1 MPDQPHAEIH
11 ALQVDVIRLTRR
23 LADLEQTVLELQ
35 GAPLGAPAYAEPEPV
50 FVEPR
55 LAPAPAPARVD
66 PSPPRRPGPP
76 PQPQVQI
83 DWANVAA
90 RLFTAATLAWA
101 GGIAT
106 ALGVVLLFV
115 MAASRGWV
123 TPPMRVGVGLTVS
136 LVMLAAAIEL
146 DRRRWRAD
154 AILAAAGVGVAGL
167 YTTLWASTWLYHL
180 LAAGVAAPLAMVIAA
195 VAVAVAIR
203 IRREPLAVF
212 GVVGAM
218 LAPVLVSLS
227 FTAAGVLFAMIMMA
241 ATLPL
246 YHRLH
251 WRRLI
256 AAAWLVGYFEAAALL
271 IASSRHTG
279 FGAPVVA
286 VLVAALLLV
295 AMAFV
300 VELLPPVRAR
310 VSGLGGLIASSSFT
324 LSVGD
329 VFLYAGERHIGGHS
343 LAGLGLLAVT
353 AVWALLAA
361 VPVAVRRAHPDLTD
375 IMTAFALTAA
385 AAATGLLSGGPA
397 LVCAW
402 AAESAALVVA
412 AERIARRSS
421 GRQVRITIAS
431 AVYLGLA
438 TLAAL
443 RVLVPVV
450 RHMPHL
456 GAGTAQ
462 GTIALAAVAIA
473 GVVFCYGTR
482 WVGRPERAAL
492 WTLPAVAIGAL
503 PAWTLGAEWAV
514 VAYAGLAAALLVYRR
529 SPIMIGWLRDADAI
543 VIAAAWWAVGV
554 WAALAVTSPAG
565 DLLSASWGGLGQ
577 RHGLLGLAALAVAGC
592 VFAWSIR
599 RPQRPNAEYGLLVP
613 VVAGAYLLAQ
623 ALTAPYAIWAWL
635 TVAVVLA
642 GAAHIPDLRRR
653 LHSQPLVAGSAGML
667 ALGLVSAWA
676 SDHSPHAIVDHGLA
690 QGWESIG
697 IATVA
702 ALVLATTLPDPRRRS
717 LALWLPYALLAQL
730 AAMLLPGQYPLVV
743 WAMLAAVVSVAAA
756 LWPESLQ
763 RRLARPVLLDMGAIG
778 SLVVAGL
785 VLLHYETPR
794 MLFQSSQTPA
804 SGLAAAGAATAA
816 LFAAAFAARAGRSSG
831 ASRVMAGVRAETA
844 LVYVGGA
851 AALWT
856 LAAAILGT
864 AELGAAA
871 ASVHDHFQQGHV
883 IVSISWVLVGLIL
896 VVLSLRGDRRAVRVG
911 GIALLF
917 VALGKLFLY
926 DLAFLTAMARAV
938 SFIVTGSVLLLAA
951 LLLQRFAPQVK
962 AALSDDSPEAV
973 A

>member
-1 MPDQPHAEIH
+1 MPDQPHTEIH

-23 LADLEQTVLELQ
+23 FAELEQTVLELQ
-35 GAPLGAPAYAEPEPV
+35 GAPLGAPAYVEPEPV
-50 FVEPR
+50 FVEPP
-55 LAPAPAPARVD
+55 PAPAPVG
-66 PSPPRRPGPP
+66 PSPQRRPAPP
-76 PQPQVQI
+76 PQPQPQI
-83 DWANVAA
+83 DWAKVAA

-123 TPPMRVGVGLTVS
+123 TPPMRVGMGMTVS

-180 LAAGVAAPLAMVIAA
+180 LAGGVAAPLAMVIAA
-195 VAVAVAIR
+195 LAVAVAIR

-218 LAPVLVSLS
+218 LAPVLVSLR
-227 FTAAGVLFAMIMMA
+227 FTASGVLFAMIMMA

-256 AAAWLVGYFEAAALL
+256 AAGWLVGYFEAAALL

-279 FGAPVVA
+279 FGAQVVA
-286 VLVAALLLV
+286 VLVAGLLLV
-295 AMAFV
+295 AMVFV
-300 VELLPPVRAR
+300 VELLPPTRAR

-324 LSVGD
+324 LFVGD
-329 VFLYAGERHIGGHS
+329 VFLYAGERHVGGHS
-343 LAGLGLLAVT
+343 PAGLGLLVVT

-361 VPVAVRRAHPDLTD
+361 VPPLIRRAHPDLTD
-375 IMTAFALTAA
+375 IMAAFALTAA
-385 AAATGLLSGGPA
+385 AAATGLLAGGPA

-431 AVYLGLA
+431 AAYLGLA

-443 RVLVPVV
+443 RVLVPVA
-450 RHMPHL
+450 RHMTHL
-456 GAGTAQ
+456 GAGTGQ

-482 WVGRPERAAL
+482 WVERPERAAL

-503 PAWTLGAEWAV
+503 PAWALGAEWAV

-529 SPIMIGWLRDADAI
+529 SPIMIGWLGDGDAI
-543 VIAAAWWAVGV
+543 VIAAAWWTVGV
-554 WAALAVTSPAG
+554 WAALAVTSPVE
-565 DLLSASWGGLGQ
+565 DLLAASWGGLGE
-577 RHGLLGLAALAVAGC
+577 RHGLPGLVALAVAGG

-599 RPQRPNAEYGLLVP
+599 RPQRPNVEYGLLVP
-613 VVAGAYLLAQ
+613 LVVGAYLLAQ

-635 TVAVVLA
+635 TVAAVLA
-642 GAAHIPDLRRR
+642 GAAHVPVLRRR
-653 LHSQPLVAGSAGML
+653 PHSQPLVAGSAGML
-667 ALGLVSAWA
+667 VLGLASAWA
-676 SDHSPHAIVDHGLA
+676 SDRSPQAIVDHGVT
-690 QGWESIG
+690 QGWESIA

-702 ALVLATTLPDPRRRS
+702 ALVLATTMPDPRRRS
-717 LALWLPYALLAQL
+717 LALWLPYALVAQL

-743 WAMLAAVVSVAAA
+743 WAALAVLVSVVAAA
-756 LWPESLQ
+756 WPESLA
-763 RRLARPVLLDMGAIG
+763 RRLARPVLLDMGMIG
-778 SLVVAGL
+778 SLGVAGL
-785 VLLHYETPR
+785 VLVHYETPR
-794 MLFQSSQTPA
+794 MLFQSSQSPA
-804 SGLAAAGAATAA
+804 GGLAAAGAATVA
-816 LFAAAFAARAGRSSG
+816 LFAAAFAARAGSSG
-831 ASRVMAGVRAETA
+831 ASRVIAGVRAETA
-844 LVYVGGA
+844 LVYVSGA

-856 LAAAILGT
+856 VAAAILGA

-871 ASVHDHFQQGHV
+871 SAVSIHDHFQQGHV
-883 IVSISWVLVGLIL
+883 LVSISWVLVGLIL
-896 VVLSLRGDRRAVRVG
+896 VVLSLRGNRRAVRVG

-926 DLAFLTAMARAV
+926 DLAFLTAMARAI

-962 AALSDDSPEAV
+962 AALSDDPPEAV